1 MLLKVL
7 LPTHVLVE
15 REVVQV
21 VAEALNGSFCLLPLH
36 VDFVSALT
44 SGILSYITP
53 EGQEHFVA
61 INEGILV
68 KAADEVTI
76 STREAI
82 PGDDLES
89 LRSLVERDAAEMLE
103 RESAMRAALSKLTT
117 SLVRGLRELGESASG

>member
-36 VDFVSALT
+36 VDFVSALA

-53 EGQEHFVA
+53 DGQEHFVA

-117 SLVRGLRELGESASG
+117 SLVRGLRELGERANG